1 MTASACGS
9 CGSAVQD
16 ATICTGCTRDLAEL
30 LLLAASIS
38 TDLDDAVAKLLK
50 RGGGGRSSETS
61 APLPV
66 DLAASEAKHQLSIK
80 LGVAVR
86 AIQLPP
92 GADGYAT
99 DWTWNTIG
107 HMAKWLAARLDRIR
121 QHEHAALLHDGIRRA
136 VNVALAV
143 IDPETPD
150 RVPAGPCPWCTRQLF
165 AELGEDQ
172 VTCLC
177 GQTVV
182 NLIADRMNRVMQA
195 EVLGTPATVS
205 AALAVIGI
213 SVPRGT
219 ITSWVSR
226 GRIALRPG
234 GVVAMSEVL
243 AMKAQSTA
251 RVRG

>member
-1 MTASACGS
+1 MTTPVCACGQPS
-9 CGSAVQD
+9 PD
-16 ATICTGCTRDLAEL
+16 ATLCRACTRDLAGL

-66 DLAASEAKHQLSIK
+66 DLAASEVAEDLSTV
-80 LGVAVR
+80 LTGWT
-86 AIQLPP
+86 
-92 GADGYAT
+92 GALLAQGEPWPFDTRG
-99 DWTWNTIG
+99 
-107 HMAKWLAARLDRIR
+107 MARWLAMRPDRVRQNHQTPAIYARFRLIMKR
-121 QHEHAALLHDGIRRA
+121 
-136 VNVALAV
+136 ALAV

-150 RVPAGPCPWCTRQLF
+150 RVPAGPCPWCARQLF

-172 VTCLC
+172 VTCAC